1 MVKIIHAKAS
11 PMTTNPKLQLA
22 QGLAIAAT
30 IAILINALLSISPTQ
45 VRLLFAGTGILLAA
59 AAFGVSWGQKS
70 VLISVLLLISGALLA
85 VNETIYTINFSI
97 LVIPGPIIGVILGLV
112 VLGLGIA
119 KSISTATKVRI
130 AATTTAAAST

>member
-1 MVKIIHAKAS
+1 MI
-11 PMTTNPKLQLA
+11 TNPKLRLA
-22 QGLAIAAT
+22 HGLAIAAT
-30 IAILINALLSISPTQ
+30 IAILINAVLGISPTQ

-70 VLISVLLLISGALLA
+70 VLISVLLLIGGALLS

-112 VLGLGIA
+112 VLGLGIT
-119 KSISTATKVRI
+119 KSISTATKMRI
-130 AATTTAAAST
+130 AETTVVST

>member
-1 MVKIIHAKAS
+1 
-11 PMTTNPKLQLA
+11 MTTNPKLRLA

-30 IAILINALLSISPTQ
+30 IAILINALPGISPTQ

-70 VLISVLLLISGALLA
+70 ALISVLLLISGALLA

-97 LVIPGPIIGVILGLV
+97 LVIPGLIFGVILGLV